1 MENYIST
8 VLNKIKDKKIKA
20 DIQSELEDHYN
31 ERVEYYTRIGYDKE
45 TAEAKANAHFGED
58 AEIIGEQ
65 LEGINAN
72 HIWPSVIFTIIN
84 ILFFIFILWYALG
97 ASMLDAPFAN
107 GLFGSLAVLAF
118 TVFTLAEL
126 LVSLRNKSDYLA
138 KVGASGLVII
148 GALYQGYSPL
158 VFGIYKIVKGEA
170 NRFLE
175 LMGSYNWRSASVVIN
190 ILSIIFYIF
199 CVALCLYAA
208 HLSRKFQECE
218 YEKRHINR
226 EKRLKRI
233 TAVTIVISIAMFAF
247 ILFTSPKH
255 FEHFENFTCV
265 YVIESD
271 EKTDPAEIDDFNYNR
286 LSMGWDFG
294 AEYARDENDTFI
306 DEDIF
311 FSYMNEYD
319 DDKDV
324 VYGSYILYGEFQPTK
339 KYVCVIPVTGKGTDF
354 ENYEWLDTSQGGLYV
369 SECYNDLGSIIQCK
383 VKILPREAQ

>member
-8 VLNKIKDKKIKA
+8 VLNKIKDEKVKA
-20 DIQSELEDHYN
+20 DIQAELEDHYN

-45 TAEAKANAHFGED
+45 TAEAKANAHFGEE
-58 AEIIGEQ
+58 AEIVGEQ
-65 LEGINAN
+65 LNGINAS
-72 HIWPSVIFTIIN
+72 HIWASVIFTVIN
-84 ILFFIFILWYALG
+84 ILFFIFLLWYAVG
-97 ASMLDAPFAN
+97 ASMLDSPFAN

-118 TVFTLAEL
+118 TAFTFAEL
-126 LVSLRNKSDYLA
+126 FVALRNKSDFLA

-158 VFGIYKIVKGEA
+158 VFGIYKIIKGEA

-175 LMGSYNWRSASVVIN
+175 LIGSYNWRSASVVIN

-199 CVALCLYAA
+199 CVALCLYAS

-218 YEKRHINR
+218 YEKRHIDR

-233 TAVTIVISIAMFAF
+233 TAVMIAISIAMFAF

-255 FEHFENFTCV
+255 FEHFEDFTCV

-271 EKTDPAEIDDFNYNR
+271 EKVDPIEIDDFNYNR
-286 LSMGWDFG
+286 LSMEWSFG
-294 AEYARDENDTFI
+294 TEYARDENDTFI
-306 DEDIF
+306 DEDVF

-339 KYVCVIPVTGKGTDF
+339 KYVCVISVSSRGTDF
-354 ENYEWLDTSQGGLYV
+354 ENYEWMDTSQGGLYV
-369 SECYNDLGSIIQCK
+369 SERYNDLGSIIQCK
-383 VKILPREAQ
+383 VKILPKEAE